1 MKKKTS
7 IIVCAT
13 ALLLSCLFI
22 FTSVDKKICDL
33 FMMTNKNIKENE
45 KVVLVNIDDSSI
57 EKLGSFPWTRDIYA
71 ETVLVLRELGA
82 KNIVLDLNFVDES
95 PYKALID
102 YDDFL
107 NYRNNIEI

>member
-82 KNIVLDLNFVDES
+82 KNIVLDSKTCFDCRES
-95 PYKALID
+95 GSTLSMKVHI
-102 YDDFL
+102 
-107 NYRNNIEI
+107 NH